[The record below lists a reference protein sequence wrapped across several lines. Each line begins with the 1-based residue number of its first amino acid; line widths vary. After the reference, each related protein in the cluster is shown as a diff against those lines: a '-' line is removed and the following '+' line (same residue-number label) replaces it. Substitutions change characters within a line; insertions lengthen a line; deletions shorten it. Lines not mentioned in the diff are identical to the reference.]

1 MHSPRSDSSSLHALD
16 EHALQRYRQQQ
27 AIAATCPQV
36 PAVGW
41 TARPPRLLIIED
53 DVDSAEALVFV
64 LRTMGFEAM
73 AVHDGAAAM
82 PAAER
87 WRPTLILSDL
97 DLPRR
102 DGFELAGDFR
112 AHPTFSRTP
121 LVALSGRALPQDRL
135 RALDAGFTRFLRK
148 PVQPEELR
156 VTICS
161 LLDRRRR
168 PMRHDGP
175 DRRLH

>member
-1 MHSPRSDSSSLHALD
+1 MQSPSSNSSPLHALD
-16 EHALQRYRQQQ
+16 ETALQQYRQQ
-27 AIAATCPQV
+27 AREAACAQIPEQE
-36 PAVGW
+36 W
-41 TARPPRLLIIED
+41 RSRPPRLLVIED
-53 DVDSAEALVFV
+53 DPDSAEALVFV
-64 LRTMGFEAM
+64 LRTMGFEAI

-102 DGFELAGDFR
+102 DGFELAHDFR
-112 AHPTFSRTP
+112 THPAFSRTP
-121 LVALSGRALPQDRL
+121 LVALSGRSQPQDRL

-148 PVQPEELR
+148 PIEPEALR
-156 VTICS
+156 ATICA